1 MLNQYLQTKPD
12 LCKRFMDD
20 DVELVS
26 FAKQEIEHFLF
37 LRQMFTPNS
46 NIGSPSPQRDFPFC
60 ILH

>member
-12 LCKRFMDD
+12 LCKRYMDD

-26 FAKQEIEHFLF
+26 LAKQELEHFLF
-37 LRQMFTPNS
+37 LRQMFTPN
-46 NIGSPSPQRDFPFC
+46 C